1 MSEVQA
7 LPEALKVFLKSQ
19 FDSGLT
25 IEEILENVLTKK
37 PQLRG
42 KFTKT
47 NLQKIFKDNGWVKG
61 RSYQFTS
68 EEGAKITLLVKAG
81 NSAIEIQKALSVGK
95 ASPVPLQSLTNYVKV
110 NNIRYNENSTT
121 NYFRKNYADASEVL
135 ASVFSDDDFSDFGDS
150 IEDAVVVENE
160 VEVSSESGFSSGGII
175 TAGVVVNEPEVEI
188 EY

>member
-1 MSEVQA
+1 MSEVQV

-25 IEEILENVLTKK
+25 IENILENVLTKK

-61 RSYQFTS
+61 RSYQFNT
-68 EEGAKITLLVKAG
+68 EEVAKIILLVKAG
-81 NSAIEIQKALSVGK
+81 NSAVEIQKALSVGK
-95 ASPVPLQSLTNYVKV
+95 ATPVPLQSLTNYVKA
-110 NNIRYNENSTT
+110 NNIRYNDSSTT

-160 VEVSSESGFSSGGII
+160 VEGDVDGSL
-175 TAGVVVNEPEVEI
+175 EVEATEQEQEL